1 MLVPILAPMTI
12 GTAVLTLRPPAATSE
27 TMTDVH
33 VEELCT
39 QTVKRMPIIK
49 PTIGLD
55 IIDPPKIFPE
65 NQGIKKEIP
74 LQSEI
79 FQKQVKLRST
89 TTSRAKTALSK
100 TGLLIC

>member
-12 GTAVLTLRPPAATSE
+12 GTAVLTSRPPAATSE

-39 QTVKRMPIIK
+39 TTVKRMPIIK

-55 IIDPPKIFPE
+55 IIGPSKIFPE
-65 NQGIKKEIP
+65 NQGIEKEIT
-74 LQSEI
+74 LQSE
-79 FQKQVKLRST
+79 T
-89 TTSRAKTALSK
+89 
-100 TGLLIC
+100 LIILTQFLPI

>member
-65 NQGIKKEIP
+65 NQGDCDNDEECVGDLVCGRNSCPSYFPGFVII
-74 LQSEI
+74 
-79 FQKQVKLRST
+79 
-89 TTSRAKTALSK
+89 
-100 TGLLIC
+100 